1 MQKPFDVQQTW
12 TIKSLLQSFN
22 KISLC
27 MKLSVLFLFCSL
39 GLVQAAE
46 SYAQKTKISIEVT
59 GQTVGSVLEIIENQ
73 TDFDFFFNNK
83 HVDLNRV
90 VSVSIDN
97 KNVFDVL
104 DQIFAGTDVS
114 YSVLDKKI
122 ILSTKAKSSQSD
134 VTVRGKIVSING
146 DPIIG
151 ATILESGT
159 NNGTVSDIDGNF
171 SLTVKSKE
179 SFLEI
184 SYIGYKEQRVKVL
197 VDETIYITLLEDTE
211 ALDEVVVVGFGTQ
224 KKANL
229 TGAVSTVKMD
239 DVLGNRPLTNTS
251 SALQGA
257 IPGLMVS
264 NTNNSPGA
272 SKSFQIRGVLS
283 INGGNPLVLI
293 DNVEGDIDMINPNDI
308 ESISVMKD
316 AASSAIYGARAA
328 GGVILITTKRP
339 KDEAKFKLDYN
350 NNFAFTNA
358 INLPKQSSLMN
369 YLQAYYDACGD
380 QFWTPGNTSVLR
392 WMELL
397 KQYNANPSSLEI
409 MGDGIYKDTDGSIY
423 YLNEKDLAKNMLEGG
438 FQMTHNVSVSG
449 ATDKLRYRL
458 SAGYVDQDGVLI
470 TDKDQYNRKNFSGFI
485 SADITPWL
493 TQEANFSYAHS
504 KSNLPTSPLGS
515 IYTTDLTSYYPEGTC
530 PEGGDYGLGGVGLPF
545 FTPKNEILAANS
557 NKKVYDNPRLF
568 LKSILK
574 PFKGME
580 VVFEYT
586 FDKNINDYHYYT
598 GKWEYTTIQG
608 GVNVTPSEDYL
619 YKYKNAT
626 DYNAF
631 NLYGTYQ
638 FNLKDHNI
646 KVMAGF
652 NQESKY
658 FEQLDAYSYSQ
669 AIMDFP
675 SMAGGTSTIKALD
688 EYNEVNLRGGFFR
701 VNYNYKDRYLLELN
715 GRYDGSSK
723 FPKKNRFGFFPS
735 ASIGWQIAEEK
746 FMQSTRDWLGSLK
759 LRASYGEIG
768 NQNISSYMYTPT
780 LSISNSYKG
789 WLNNGEFTTAIIDL
803 PAMVSNSFTWEVV
816 KTFNIGLDFSM
827 FNNRLTGV
835 LEYFQRDTE
844 GMLAPGM
851 ELPGVVGASAPYQ
864 NTADMR
870 TKGWE
875 INLNWRDWIGR
886 VGYRI
891 GLNLSDSKSKISN
904 YDSNE
909 SKLLTTYYEGQ
920 ELGEI
925 WGYVVDDFYTA
936 NDFEST
942 DSWILKEGVTTID
955 GISPRPGDLKFKNL
969 MDEEGKNNIIT
980 SGNNTLENPGDRK
993 IIGNTTP
1000 RYLFGLNLGANYAG
1014 FDLNVFIQGT
1024 GQRDCWLANNLVFP
1038 LYPNFK
1044 FTPLYEGLEN
1054 YWKPVDMAAGNY
1066 TNANPNAEY
1075 PRIYGNYGNQ
1085 SSNFRISDKYLSD
1098 ASYLRIKNV
1107 TLSYTFPKMWVEKI
1121 SLQNLKAFV
1130 SVENLATFS
1139 SLPKGIDP
1147 ETLSWSYPAFR
1158 TVSLG
1163 FNLSL

>member
-1 MQKPFDVQQTW
+1 MQKPFDVQQIW
-12 TIKSLLQSFN
+12 NEKSLRLFIN
-22 KISLC
+22 KIP
-27 MKLSVLFLFCSL
+27 LSMRLSILFLFCFL
-39 GLVQAAE
+39 GMAQASE
-46 SYAQKTKISIEVT
+46 SYAQKTKISIEVIN
-59 GQTVGSVLEIIENQ
+59 QTVGDVLNEIESQ
-73 TDFDFFFNNK
+73 TDFDFFFNNR

-90 VSVSIDN
+90 VSVSANEKDIF
-97 KNVFDVL
+97 KVL
-104 DQIFAGTDVS
+104 DQVFAGTDVT

-122 ILSTKAKSSQSD
+122 ILSTEAKSAQEGAT
-134 VTVRGKIVSING
+134 VTGKIVSVDG
-146 DPIIG
+146 EPIIG
-151 ATILESGT
+151 ATILEADT
-159 NNGTVSDIDGNF
+159 NNGTVSDMDGNF
-171 SLTVKSKE
+171 TFTVKSKD
-179 SFLEI
+179 SYIEI
-184 SYIGYKEQRVKVL
+184 SYIGYKDQKVKVEIGKSMNIIL
-197 VDETIYITLLEDTE
+197 VEDTE
-211 ALDEVVVVGFGTQ
+211 ALEEVVVVGFGTQ

-257 IPGLMVS
+257 IPGLIVS
-264 NTNNSPGA
+264 NTNNAPGA

-293 DNVEGDIDMINPNDI
+293 DNVEGDIDMVNPDDI

-328 GGVILITTKRP
+328 GGVILVTTKRP
-339 KDEAKFKLDYN
+339 KGKTDFNLNYS
-350 NNFAFTNA
+350 NNFAFTSA

-380 QFWTPGNTSVLR
+380 QFWTPGSTSVQR

-397 KQYNANPSSLEI
+397 KQYKGNPSSLDI
-409 MGDGIYKDTDGSIY
+409 MGDGIYKDADGSIY
-423 YLNEKDLAKNMLEGG
+423 YLNEKDLVKNMLESG
-438 FQMTHNVSVSG
+438 FQMTHNVSVNG

-504 KSNLPTSPLGS
+504 KSNLPTSSLGT

-545 FTPKNEILAANS
+545 FTPKNEILGANT

-586 FDKNINDYHYYT
+586 FDKNVNDYHYYT
-598 GKWEYTTIQG
+598 GLWEYTTIQG

-619 YKYKNAT
+619 YKSKSAT
-626 DYNAF
+626 DYNAI

-638 FNLKDHNI
+638 FKLKDHNF

-658 FEQLDAYSYSQ
+658 YELLDAYSYGQS
-669 AIMDFP
+669 IVDFP
-675 SMAGGTSTIKALD
+675 AMAGGTSTIKALD
-688 EYNEVNLRGGFFR
+688 DYNEVNLRGGFFR
-701 VNYNYKDRYLLELN
+701 VNYDYKNRYLLELN

-735 ASIGWQIAEEK
+735 ASLGWQIAEES

-780 LSISNSYKG
+780 LTVSNSYKG
-789 WLNNGEFTTAIIDL
+789 WLNNGEFTTAIVDL
-803 PAMVSNSFTWEVV
+803 PSLVSNGFTWEVV
-816 KTFNIGLDFSM
+816 KTLNVGLDFSM

-844 GMLAPGM
+844 GMLAPGV
-851 ELPGVVGASAPYQ
+851 ELPSGVGASAPYQ

-875 INLNWRDWIGR
+875 INLNWRDRIGR
-886 VGYRI
+886 VGYRV
-891 GLNLSDSKSKISN
+891 GLNLSDSKSEIIK
-904 YDSNE
+904 YDSNK
-909 SKLLTTYYEGQ
+909 SKLLSTYYEGQ

-925 WGYVVDDFYTA
+925 WGYVVDDFYSA

-942 DSWILKEGVTTID
+942 DSWILKDGVTSID
-955 GISPRPGDLKFKNL
+955 GISPRPGDIKFKNL
-969 MDEEGKNNIIT
+969 RDEEGKINIIT

-993 IIGNTTP
+993 VIGNTTP

-1024 GQRDCWLANNLVFP
+1024 GQRDYWLTNNLVLP

-1054 YWKPVDMAAGNY
+1054 YWKPVDMAAGDY
-1066 TNANPNAEY
+1066 TCANPNAEY

-1085 SSNFRISDKYLSD
+1085 SSNFRESDKYLSD

-1107 TLSYTFPKMWVEKI
+1107 TLSYTFPKSLISKV
-1121 SLQNLKAFV
+1121 SLQSLKAFV

-1147 ETLSWSYPAFR
+1147 ETLSWNYPAFR